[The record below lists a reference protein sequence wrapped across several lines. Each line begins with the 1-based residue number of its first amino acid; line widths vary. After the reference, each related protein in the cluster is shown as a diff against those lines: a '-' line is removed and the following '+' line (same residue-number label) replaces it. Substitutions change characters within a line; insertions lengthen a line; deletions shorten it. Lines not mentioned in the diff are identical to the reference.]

1 MALKISLKSGE
12 RIIINGA
19 VIVNGGDRAQFV
31 LQNRANVLREKDII
45 NEQQANTPA
54 RRVYFSVQLLH
65 LFPEREKV
73 HQENFNR
80 FLQQFAEAAPSAMP
94 IVLDIGQLV
103 LSGDSYAA
111 LKRCR
116 ELIRYEEEVLKH
128 ASSAQ

>member
-31 LQNRANVLREKDII
+31 LQNRANILREKDII
-45 NEQQANTPA
+45 TEEQANTPA
-54 RRVYFSVQLLH
+54 RRIYFTIQLIH

-80 FLQQFAEAAPSAMP
+80 FLQQFGEAAPSSTP
-94 IVLDIGQLV
+94 LLLEIGQHMIA
-103 LSGDSYAA
+103 GDSYGA
-111 LKRCR
+111 LKKCR
-116 ELIRYEEEVLKH
+116 NLIRYEEEVLKH
-128 ASSAQ
+128 AGSA